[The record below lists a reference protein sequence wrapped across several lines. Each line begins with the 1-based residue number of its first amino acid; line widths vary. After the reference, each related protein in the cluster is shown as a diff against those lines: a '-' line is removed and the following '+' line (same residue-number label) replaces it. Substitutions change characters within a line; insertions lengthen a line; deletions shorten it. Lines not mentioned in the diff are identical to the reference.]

1 VTDRAPTIVAMGGGG
16 FSEGLDPQL
25 DRYLLALTGRDDPRV
40 CFVPTASGDSDRY
53 IVRFYNAFQNA
64 GCRPSHLPLFA
75 RRHVGKAL
83 RDFVLAQD
91 LIYVGGGN
99 TANLLAVWRLHGL
112 DEILTQAW
120 RAGVILAGLSAGSL
134 CWFEDGVTDSFG
146 AALQPLPDGLGL
158 LPGSHCPHYDSEAG
172 RRPTYTGFVA
182 AGTLSPGYAAD
193 DGVGLRFTGRT
204 LTEVVSGRP
213 GGRAWHVTP
222 DPKSETGARHK
233 ALEVKPLARD
243 GST

>member
-1 VTDRAPTIVAMGGGG
+1 MTLRAPTILAMGGGG

-40 CFVPTASGDSDRY
+40 CFVPTATGDSDRY

-75 RRHVGKAL
+75 RRHVGQAL

-120 RAGVILAGLSAGSL
+120 REGVILAGLSAGSL
-134 CWFEDGVTDSFG
+134 CWFEGGVTDSFG
-146 AALQPLPDGLGL
+146 ASLQPLSDGLGL

-172 RRPTYTGFVA
+172 RRPSYTRLVA
-182 AGTLSPGYAAD
+182 SGTLPPGYAAD
-193 DGVGLRFTGRT
+193 DGVALRFTGTT

-213 GGRAWHVTP
+213 GGQAWHVTP
-222 DPKSETGARHK
+222 DSKAENGARHE
-233 ALEVKPLARD
+233 ALDVKPLARG